1 MVSREEFIKGD
12 DVDTILYLIG
22 EEVFEGDVE
31 VTHLVFEESSIHKGA
46 QCESVYKSKRGQKRH
61 ITIVHGNEKD
71 SPYPNSLKEVKI

>member
-31 VTHLVFEESSIHKGA
+31 VTHLVSSNL
-46 QCESVYKSKRGQKRH
+46 SKV
-61 ITIVHGNEKD
+61 I
-71 SPYPNSLKEVKI
+71 